1 MEDRH
6 VFYVVGNDEYEI
18 LESEVEEFEKDFPS
32 AQVNMSVDGENY
44 LIDISEK
51 EEFMKDFS
59 GRNVSYTDFND
70 KKLNK
75 NTNPVVRGEIPEDRT
90 TIFET
95 IGKGLGAAGVGTA
108 KLALDLGQNL
118 WQQTLGRLDD
128 QTLDETIQ
136 NEDNAVTR
144 ASMKLGELQER
155 LSREADPTGGEVG
168 FGQLLKEGKIGLA
181 AQKALGSGLESLPM
195 MVAAGTGWGALLYGT
210 AMAAG
215 QYADETREND
225 DIPAWKRGVN
235 AIGSAALEMA
245 VEKIGGPLKNIGGKA
260 GKEFSEE
267 MAKEIMEEFA
277 KEGTEKVAKRIF
289 NTLKK
294 PLKEGLEEGG
304 EEVLTSFG
312 NDALGS
318 ALDLIDGD
326 KDYGI
331 RAQWEQMKEENP
343 EADLGDFAKSKASE
357 YFDAFLGGAL
367 SGMEIAGTTDA
378 IRLGVSKSQ
387 KNQVAESRNIGST
400 LGLQDIYD
408 VDHQL
413 IESGNEVEKAFTGK
427 DGNPMLSRDFIDSL
441 SADEAYELSRN
452 EDMTP
457 YQRKALLWHAKS
469 KAVQDG
475 LTGKMDAELDGRIKA
490 LNQHIDEAQENGN
503 VVTGFY
509 NGQPVYVK
517 GGVANNGSVT
527 LPNGEDGPVV
537 VINQMTGEKA
547 TVRTEDIKM
556 PNSATADEYRARVE
570 SQLRNNDAH
579 NREMWRNNM
588 SKSAK
593 TKEIL
598 QYLNTKI
605 TINGSNGLTQ
615 VEVISID
622 PENGKVLIKGKKGD
636 LGQSEL
642 QIEPDL
648 FYDSIAR
655 NEDGT
660 PVFVEKLP
668 QKEQAT
674 ETPVAEPTPQPEAPV
689 APAEPQ
695 DYSEYVGPM
704 VINGVPVNVEVTDF
718 DKTADRVNYTYVD
731 ENGVTRAGST
741 TVAGFAEAV
750 QQANGMQT
758 EAPVVET
765 PTENV
770 TPEPAPEVP
779 PTTTEIPPQ
788 SDNTPIPTQ
797 SINWDAL
804 LESDPEAYFTEMQN
818 RFGDKTERRLN
829 TVISVLQGKMDV
841 LNKAKS
847 KTDNWDEI
855 FDIDD
860 QIDALQSKIDALNG
874 MVARL
879 ATPAPEVA
887 PKIPTAPAQ
896 PAATQPQTG
905 NVPDVSVDKAADAR
919 ARGFRMTNGQR
930 VDRHGETTGAYGK
943 DTDVTFTADSKGKR
957 TGKVKVIDA
966 GSLVPSHIRG
976 VENVEHFL
984 PEAQPK
990 KRTDTASTVS
1000 ATLIAQ
1006 NMDSPKMTN
1015 VASSAYEGAPIVN
1028 RRGEVIQG
1036 NNRSAA
1042 ILEMYQSYPEKSA
1055 EYKQYIIDHA
1065 ADFGLNAEEVAAMQ
1079 NPVLV
1084 RELDVDDTDAI
1095 TLGQYTMQ
1103 DMESG
1108 GNQMIDSNRAIAG
1121 LNNKGL
1127 MADFISILLA
1137 EENEETSDMN
1147 LSDLITRNGNEALK
1161 LLSQNGIINQ
1171 TQYQSALGA
1180 NGRITADARAA
1191 LRAIIEQQLFAG
1203 GIDNLSVMFEVLPD
1217 KAKKAIMQTI
1227 ARDLKNPDDAKVTP
1241 YLQEAIEVY
1250 YQLNQQP
1257 DFVAAKSDEEISK
1270 AINAFKGQTNAL
1282 EAGTPADKYSNFA
1295 FELAFL
1301 FKAKTLKYQ
1310 REKLNQLYDTIAGV
1324 ADIFGEGEG
1333 KPLGEAVEEV
1343 YGTNLN
1349 KANNETNGQSGAAV
1363 LEGGNGGSQE
1373 GQQGSTGSMAQGPEA
1388 SGSGQGTTTGGANPT
1403 VGGGA
1408 QTTGEVTP
1416 VAPNPVANPID
1427 AAKAKERHLKNLLL
1441 RYDITPEHKYDLAVQ
1456 IGKEIGDFFA
1466 TIEEYESFEEN
1477 ATDFGAEYNKAVRE
1491 GVDKSFAERQR
1502 NTGNSQE
1509 NGVTLETEPKHGEN
1523 GTETGTE
1530 TPEGT
1535 EGYNGTTGGQ
1545 HTDDEGGKEGTQ
1557 ETEGLRGGDVNQEI
1571 KYPAREGDATRQLL
1585 MDTFGFA
1592 SVSPG
1597 VSQENLNH
1605 IYDFLM
1611 EMSKML
1617 GISPTSISHGAT
1629 LGMGVLGEGRIGTLA
1644 SYQYRASWDGTIK
1657 EPYLR
1662 FKNSLL
1668 SSIAHEWWHSLDQAL
1683 SYYETGRGK
1692 KPSTTASADE
1702 FTGRLEVL
1710 EAVRDILKA
1719 INKSGHKARLESEL
1733 KYNPEHLSYSKRKKE
1748 LAARFFEGYIKSKFA
1763 EAGIVVNG
1771 FSTTQENTP
1780 TEEEVKPVIPAFD
1793 RLFKV
1798 LKEKEGKKEGST
1810 VLYHIGQEVDQI
1822 ENERRV
1828 SKEASELATEAA
1840 LTLLKDN
1847 NLEAEIAS
1855 DEKAQEIAD
1864 ALGEITGIEA
1874 MTVYHGSA
1882 AKFNAFDHS
1891 HMGEGEGAQAHG
1903 WGTYVALKKSTSE
1916 GYASRMSGGK
1926 KVFMNGRDVTEL
1938 ANHVQIGGIK
1948 DKSEPIAKLVSL
1960 LKMDGNVDKVRNY
1973 LIASIDMF
1981 KEWQEEYYEH
1991 VKEYGDDID
2000 TVDYYVDEIKLHE
2013 RALEYLNENSWSVE
2027 QVKAQLYTV
2036 EIPEDDGSN
2045 YLSEDGQMSEGE
2057 VERLVDACEREGLDV
2072 LDAITPEIND
2082 KRGEGKQV
2090 YSNLTRMLGSAKAAS
2105 EFLSRAG
2112 FVGIKYHGRA
2122 DGDCRVI
2129 FNTSD
2134 AKITD
2139 RIEFYQTPNG
2149 TIYGWTD
2156 GKKIYLTK
2164 AGINPNT
2171 PIHEYTHLWAKAMMQ
2186 KNPKG
2191 WDSIKQLLKKTP
2203 VWKEVIND
2211 SNYKN
2216 IKNDED
2222 AVASEVL
2229 SRISGSKNAA
2239 KLEQMAQQ
2247 MIDDAKGTMRKVEAR
2262 GLIQNLKDA
2271 LNQFWSWVGKELFGI
2286 ENFNSIDEITDRVLY
2301 DLVNKTD
2308 LGELS
2313 AGQVETQIVTDPK
2326 VIAELEAS
2334 PKQHGFRNVVQNE
2347 DGSFSSPMAYWLQST
2362 KEGAKSRVET
2372 AKFELGKWEEAEEH
2386 PELVDDNGKVTLVK
2400 PNKSTVGGVAYD
2412 PYIHNRLEPVNLQF
2426 KDAWKRNDLV
2436 YVETEV
2442 SENDLNSGYHADK
2455 ALLPVGVHSWS
2466 NGDVMLSKYDKPVR
2480 VMPWEEVADAW
2491 VKRLNGRGVEFDVV
2505 PPALLPIL
2513 AERGVEILPPHK
2525 GMGKDCND
2533 AYKAWKDS
2541 FSNRKSVSLPNI
2553 ESAFNSGEWSEKANE
2568 ELNNV
2573 VNDVTEG
2580 LAILKRYT
2588 PQEHRGLLRGGEL
2601 LVGASI
2607 LSRGNQANISKTED
2621 GYGKLREKAEQT
2633 IPVITEWA
2641 KSIGV
2646 WKEYSDRSSDEIE
2659 RDYLE
2664 SGSEAQVFNL
2674 GNGKVE
2680 KIIGLDYY
2688 VDPQLALDRIAIH
2701 NALFPET
2708 NLEVVGFGT
2717 NKRGEFAIIVHQ
2729 QTIAANPTPQ
2739 NKIDAYVESLGFNKV
2754 NDEHHTF
2761 VNDDLYL
2768 SDLHERNVLS
2778 NDDKKYYII
2787 DGDFRLNTPE
2797 VGEGGT
2803 RQTDDSIE
2811 LSDSVYVFDEDLDTP
2826 TAVSKE
2832 TAAHT
2837 YDRVVNEDWQE
2848 FQRQFQDAFQPVR
2861 IAIDAIQQETGNIPI
2876 EDYENYLLVQNQMSS
2891 RSRVEIDKFARR
2903 QYTPIVKQ
2911 VNAIIDKILESRGI
2925 NKKNKAARAEVYKEV
2940 RQYLIAKHG
2949 LERNKYYQEHKKR
2962 LMKASE
2968 KKPLLDEAEKD
2979 YQTEVNMINMNNNLT
2994 DAEREL
3000 LLRDAKDVY
3009 DATVQEINSRE
3020 VPDMR
3025 DYAGLTSLFGL
3036 DAKEWEQAE
3045 EQAQELVDEF
3055 ERNLG
3060 REDNEDGEMIE
3071 QSKDIEAL
3079 WKRINSATDKTL
3091 RHSYESGLLSRAQYN
3106 EIKEMFKFYVPL
3118 RGFDETTAED
3128 VYNYARFEGNRFNA
3142 AVQKAKGRTSVA
3154 DDPIAIIMN
3163 MAESEIAQGNKN
3175 RAKQALYNYL
3185 LNRAG
3190 INNEQNTL
3198 MQLEDVWYLVETD
3211 ENGEKIYQIAAPNHE
3226 AGETYEEFEN
3236 KMMALAEEGKA
3247 EKSKKGKVD
3256 IGYRFQKQMNRNAH
3270 YVYLKVNGVEK
3281 AIFINGDPK
3290 AADAI
3295 NGRYQKELGDGIKKF
3310 RDVQRIISSFFTNYS
3325 LEFTARNYFRDMIYS
3340 HINIGVRESDPAY
3353 RKKFRQNWR
3362 HNNMGTMMKMLKA
3375 YRAGEYDGR
3384 ALTEDE
3390 AAFIEFMENG
3400 GQTGY
3405 TLINSVEAHKKDL
3418 QRAIERMQNG
3428 IEKGGVKDSTV
3439 FKATLGGI
3447 ELLNEASELVTRFAA
3462 FKTSRDMGRGINT
3475 SIKDAKE
3482 VTVNFNTKG
3491 AQDGQG
3497 WMGAIARYFGW
3508 CKYFFNASVQGVQNL
3523 KAMRDANKLKFGTT
3537 VGGIMAAGFLMPVFV
3552 SAISELLGGDD
3563 EDEYWNIPEYERQN
3577 NFCIPLGNGKYVKIP
3592 LPIGFREIYGMG
3604 DMFAASLMDKRFNR
3618 NAGQVGIDM
3627 ANKIA
3632 TVILPINPLESAS
3645 TGLNIWQTFL
3655 YTALPSSA
3663 QFAIQNATNVDWKGT
3678 PLQKEYTYNENDP
3691 QWMKAFA
3698 SNPDW
3703 MTGLSKWCN
3712 EHINLD
3718 GDYKGMDWSP
3728 EKLDNT
3734 LSNLLGGV
3742 YTLIKKSGKTFS
3754 MIWNEENRNLSN
3766 VPLGG
3771 VVLGSGIDSD
3781 DRFVTDTYHDMK
3793 DFYDDNLNYIKRRA
3807 EQFGYDLEDV
3817 FLKEKGKHH
3826 PKMLDIYG
3834 NKNFDFMQE
3843 WYKGNKELDEL
3854 NREIKKIK
3862 KEIAAKENPSTVLLN
3877 KLAKKQDKFNAERRD
3892 FVNDMLELD

>member
-1 MEDRH
+1 MTEKYIIYKMDGRTYK
-6 VFYVVGNDEYEI
+6 VP
-18 LESEVEEFEKDFPS
+18 ESKSAIVEKKYPNASIEMHMDDKVYNVPVS
-32 AQVNMSVDGENY
+32 HKAQA
-44 LIDISEK
+44 ISK
-51 EEFMKDFS
+51 YP
-59 GRNVSYTDFND
+59 NVSYVFGNEERDDETASIVEESKADTPELETQNNYSTENEIEESPSFIDAIN
-70 KKLNK
+70 
-75 NTNPVVRGEIPEDRT
+75 NPDLSRREKRKAIKEARKSGEIPSLG
-90 TIFET
+90 ET
-95 IGKGLGAAGVGTA
+95 IGKGGGAAAVTLGKGAVDITNTSAKLGASTPIYNNPLTG
-108 KLALDLGQNL
+108 LAATIEAITGKSV
-118 WQQTLGRLDD
+118 
-128 QTLDETIQ
+128 LDED
-136 NEDNAVTR
+136 NPLNAV
-144 ASMKLGELQER
+144 SEKLGKKAEK
-155 LSREADPTGGEVG
+155 LSKEADPTGGEMDFFDLVKTG
-168 FGQLLKEGKIGLA
+168 NIGLA
-181 AQKALGSGLESLPM
+181 LQKGVGSSMESIPIMAMSKNPYLATYWILSN
-195 MVAAGTGWGALLYGT
+195 AASGYE
-210 AMAAG
+210 
-215 QYADETREND
+215 DEMRENP
-225 DIPAWKRGVN
+225 DIPAWKAGLNSLLGSTLELAIEKVADPLEDLIKGGKGVLTDDAAKKILDVFTEEGTETIAGRIFN
-235 AIGSAALEMA
+235 YLGHLGKKTVKNAGGEAIEEGATALGNDAIGSALDA
-245 VEKIGGPLKNIGGKA
+245 IDQ
-260 GKEFSEE
+260 
-267 MAKEIMEEFA
+267 
-277 KEGTEKVAKRIF
+277 
-289 NTLKK
+289 
-294 PLKEGLEEGG
+294 
-304 EEVLTSFG
+304 
-312 NDALGS
+312 ND
-318 ALDLIDGD
+318 
-326 KDYGI
+326 DYGFT
-331 RAQWEQMKEENP
+331 AQWKEYKKQNP
-343 EADLGDFAKSKASE
+343 DASLWDFCMYKGRGYINAM
-357 YFDAFLGGAL
+357 LGGVFSGANVSAASTAL
-367 SGMEIAGTTDA
+367 ADA
-378 IRLGVSKSQ
+378 INLRYENKTNNHLEQLRNYGASLGEDKY
-387 KNQVAESRNIGST
+387 
-400 LGLQDIYD
+400 YD
-408 VDHQL
+408 VDADVAEAANNL
-413 IESGNEVEKAFTGK
+413 ASSFTNNNGESEISREFLDNLTSKQAATLSQRADIPAAQKTALYEYAKKKSIQEGLNEKYDLYLENNIKTQ
-427 DGNPMLSRDFIDSL
+427 NLLIDS
-441 SADEAYELSRN
+441 AA
-452 EDMTP
+452 
-457 YQRKALLWHAKS
+457 
-469 KAVQDG
+469 
-475 LTGKMDAELDGRIKA
+475 
-490 LNQHIDEAQENGN
+490 ENGV

-509 NGQPVYVK
+509 NGNPVLVK
-517 GGVANNGSVT
+517 GGVVNDSGAVT
-527 LPNGEDGPVV
+527 LPNGSNGPVI
-537 VINQMTGEKA
+537 VIDSQTREKT
-547 TVRTEDIKM
+547 TVNSKDIQRAFSQ
-556 PNSATADEYRARVE
+556 NEAEYRTTIE
-570 SQLRNNDAH
+570 NQLRENDAH
-579 NREMWRNNM
+579 NRDVWRNTM
-588 SKSAK
+588 SLSAK
-593 TKEIL
+593 FRAI
-598 QYLNTKI
+598 QPYANSKI
-605 TINGSNGLTQ
+605 VINSSNGMTE
-615 VEVISID
+615 VEVLNITKH
-622 PENGKVLIKGKKGD
+622 GMVLIKGKKGD
-636 LGQSEL
+636 LGQSEVL
-642 QIEPDL
+642 IPADL

-668 QKEQAT
+668 QKEQVT

-695 DYSEYVGPM
+695 DFSEYSGTI
-704 VINGVPVNVEVTDF
+704 VINGVPVNVNVTDF
-718 DKTADRVNYTYVD
+718 DKTADRVNYTYID
-731 ENGVTRAGST
+731 ANGVERAGST
-741 TVAGFAEAV
+741 TVAGFAQAV
-750 QQANGMQT
+750 QEAKNMQT
-758 EAPVVET
+758 EAPVIET

-770 TPEPAPEVP
+770 TPEPAPVPEVP

-818 RFGDKTERRLN
+818 RFGDRTGKKIDA
-829 TVISVLQGKMDV
+829 VISFLQSRIDT
-841 LNKAKS
+841 LNKAKA
-847 KTDNWDEI
+847 KTESIGDVL
-855 FDIDD
+855 DIDD
-860 QIDALQSKIDALNG
+860 QIDALQSKIDILNG

-879 ATPAPEVA
+879 ASPAPEVA
-887 PKIPTAPAQ
+887 PTTPATPAQPVTPAPAQ
-896 PAATQPQTG
+896 PTVSQQPTD

-930 VDRHGETTGAYGK
+930 VDRRGETTGAYGK

-1095 TLGQYTMQ
+1095 ALGQYTMQ

-1180 NGRITADARAA
+1180 NGRVTADARAA
-1191 LRAIIEQQLFAG
+1191 LRGIIEQQLFAG

-1373 GQQGSTGSMAQGPEA
+1373 GQQGSTGSVAKGPEA
-1388 SGSGQGTTTGGANPT
+1388 SGSGQGTTTGGANKT
-1403 VGGGA
+1403 VGGST

-1416 VAPNPVANPID
+1416 VAPNPVADPITE
-1427 AAKAKERHLKNLLL
+1427 AKKIELHLAIQLNRNLEDGQKE
-1441 RYDITPEHKYDLAVQ
+1441 DLARSL
-1456 IGKEIGDFFA
+1456 GKKIGDLFA
-1466 TIEEYESFEEN
+1466 TREEYEAYQES
-1477 ATDFGAEYNKAVRE
+1477 ATDFGQYNNYVE
-1491 GVDKSFAERQR
+1491 LGVEDSFAERQQ
-1502 NTGNSQE
+1502 NTGTSQE
-1509 NGVTLETEPKHGEN
+1509 NGVTLETEPKQGDN

-1557 ETEGLRGGDVNQEI
+1557 EAEGLRGGDVNQEI

-1585 MDTFGFA
+1585 MDTFGFT

-1597 VSQENLNH
+1597 VSQENLNDV
-1605 IYDFLM
+1605 YDFLM

-1617 GISPTSISHGAT
+1617 GISPTSIGHGAT

-1644 SYQYRASWDGTIK
+1644 AYQYRASWDGTIK

-1702 FTGRLEVL
+1702 FTGRPEVL
-1710 EAVRDILKA
+1710 DAVRDILKA
-1719 INKSGHKARLESEL
+1719 INKSGHKARLESVL

-1748 LAARFFEGYIKSKFA
+1748 LAARFFEGYIKLKFA

-1771 FSTTQENTP
+1771 FSETQENTP

-1810 VLYHIGQEVDQI
+1810 VLFHIGQEVDQI

-1828 SKEASELATEAA
+1828 SEEASELATETA

-1855 DEKAQEIAD
+1855 DEQAQEIAD
-1864 ALGEITGIEA
+1864 AIGELDGIEA
-1874 MTVYHGSA
+1874 MTTYHGSPH
-1882 AKFNAFDHS
+1882 KFDSFDHS

-1903 WGTYVALKKSTSE
+1903 WGTYVARSSEVGTNYAKDLTKSSV
-1916 GYASRMSGGK
+1916 
-1926 KVFMNGRDVTEL
+1926 KVLMNGEDVTNWAPKSPMFATSPTQL
-1938 ANHVQIGGIK
+1938 A
-1948 DKSEPIAKLVSL
+1948 AAC
-1960 LKMDGNVDKVRNY
+1960 VRKFGEDAIY
-1973 LIASIDMF
+1973 FLDARL
-1981 KEWQEEYYEH
+1981 EYYNELESPTQRQIEQ
-1991 VKEYGDDID
+1991 KRLYE
-2000 TVDYYVDEIKLHE
+2000 EAIKI
-2013 RALEYLNENSWSVE
+2013 YKSSTWSRVVPS
-2027 QVKAQLYTV
+2027 QNFYTV
-2036 EIPEDDGSN
+2036 EIPEDTGDN
-2045 YLSEDGQMSEGE
+2045 YFDEANPNKEQVEKFYNACVAAGLEYVDVIEGDS
-2057 VERLVDACEREGLDV
+2057 LLDNRPV
-2072 LDAITPEIND
+2072 
-2082 KRGEGKQV
+2082 GKKIMQ
-2090 YSNLTRMLGSAKAAS
+2090 NLAKILGSAKAAS
-2105 EFLSRAG
+2105 EFMSNAG
-2112 FVGIKYHGRA
+2112 FVGIKYDGRR
-2122 DGDCRVI
+2122 DGECYVI
-2129 FNTSD
+2129 FNEAD

-2191 WDSIKQLLKKTP
+2191 WDSIKQLLKNTP

-2239 KLEQMAQQ
+2239 KLEQMAQK

-2262 GLIQNLKDA
+2262 GLIQNIKDA

-2286 ENFNSIDEITDRVLY
+2286 EKFNSIDEITDRVLY

-2308 LGELS
+2308 LNKKVDTFAKETEFIKEQAIADGTFMKAPNGEPTKLTERQWLTVRTKAFKKWFGDWELAANIKHGIDALKKLANGAESVQNAMRREELS
-2313 AGQVETQIVTDPK
+2313 RLGGTAEIEFTWGKEGNIDSNGNIRKGYGFAKILQKHGVDDALRIVGTIATGKVKEPYGPDNARRVDIVSGEYHTTISLFKDGVSGSWVLTGFKIDPSTDAKGRGSDLSNATQTYPIHTREDLGAALESETNIQYFNELTRDVSKVVDENGEPLVVYHGSPYGNIEEFDRKGRVTSGLREYGSYFSTNYRLAQLYAYARKQAKGDIEKYEAEKARLDAIIFNENTDPRTALDAFDELDKLEESQKPK
-2326 VIAELEAS
+2326 VYEVFLNIRNPKVFDAEMSNGYRGWHKLKQDVGYDIKYGHEAIEALAGHNSAAIMDQKYDGIIAKNMADVHS
-2334 PKQHGFRNVVQNE
+2334 E
-2347 DGSFSSPMAYWLQST
+2347 DGLD
-2362 KEGAKSRVET
+2362 
-2372 AKFELGKWEEAEEH
+2372 ELM
-2386 PELVDDNGKVTLVK
+2386 
-2400 PNKSTVGGVAYD
+2400 
-2412 PYIHNRLEPVNLQF
+2412 
-2426 KDAWKRNDLV
+2426 
-2436 YVETEV
+2436 
-2442 SENDLNSGYHADK
+2442 
-2455 ALLPVGVHSWS
+2455 
-2466 NGDVMLSKYDKPVR
+2466 GDVFL
-2480 VMPWEEVADAW
+2480 
-2491 VKRLNGRGVEFDVV
+2491 
-2505 PPALLPIL
+2505 
-2513 AERGVEILPPHK
+2513 
-2525 GMGKDCND
+2525 
-2533 AYKAWKDS
+2533 
-2541 FSNRKSVSLPNI
+2541 
-2553 ESAFNSGEWSEKANE
+2553 
-2568 ELNNV
+2568 
-2573 VNDVTEG
+2573 
-2580 LAILKRYT
+2580 
-2588 PQEHRGLLRGGEL
+2588 
-2601 LVGASI
+2601 
-2607 LSRGNQANISKTED
+2607 
-2621 GYGKLREKAEQT
+2621 
-2633 IPVITEWA
+2633 
-2641 KSIGV
+2641 
-2646 WKEYSDRSSDEIE
+2646 
-2659 RDYLE
+2659 
-2664 SGSEAQVFNL
+2664 
-2674 GNGKVE
+2674 
-2680 KIIGLDYY
+2680 
-2688 VDPQLALDRIAIH
+2688 
-2701 NALFPET
+2701 
-2708 NLEVVGFGT
+2708 
-2717 NKRGEFAIIVHQ
+2717 
-2729 QTIAANPTPQ
+2729 
-2739 NKIDAYVESLGFNKV
+2739 
-2754 NDEHHTF
+2754 
-2761 VNDDLYL
+2761 
-2768 SDLHERNVLS
+2768 
-2778 NDDKKYYII
+2778 
-2787 DGDFRLNTPE
+2787 
-2797 VGEGGT
+2797 
-2803 RQTDDSIE
+2803 
-2811 LSDSVYVFDEDLDTP
+2811 VFDETP
-2826 TAVSKE
+2826 SNIKSANRNTTFTSENPNIYFQIEKDDKTTPENVAKE
-2832 TAAHT
+2832 TAAQT

-2861 IAIDAIQQETGNIPI
+2861 IAIEAIQAETGNIPI
-2876 EDYENYLLVQNQMSS
+2876 EDYENYLLIQNQMSS
-2891 RSRVEIDKFARR
+2891 RSRNEIDRFREKH
-2903 QYTPIVKQ
+2903 YSPIIEQ
-2911 VNAIIDKILESRGI
+2911 VNTIIDKIMESRGM
-2925 NKKNKAARAEVYKEV
+2925 NKKNEAARAEVYKEV
-2940 RQYLIAKHG
+2940 KQYLIAKHG
-2949 LERNKYYQEHKKR
+2949 LERNKYYQTHKTR

-2968 KKPLLDEAEKD
+2968 MKPLLDEAEKD

-3009 DATVQEINSRE
+3009 DATVQEIKSRE

-3036 DAKEWEQAE
+3036 EAKEWEQAE
-3045 EQAQELVDEF
+3045 EQAQELIDEF
-3055 ERNLG
+3055 EKNLG

-3118 RGFDETTAED
+3118 RGFEETTAED

-3142 AVQKAKGRTSVA
+3142 AVHKAKGRTSVA

-3190 INNEQNTL
+3190 AMNEQNSL
-3198 MQLEDVWYLVETD
+3198 MQLEDVWYLVDVD
-3211 ENGEKIYQIAAPNHE
+3211 EDGNKTYQIVTPDHE
-3226 AGETYEEFEN
+3226 SGETYEEFEN
-3236 KMMALAEEGKA
+3236 KMQALAEEGRA
-3247 EKSKKGKVD
+3247 EKSRKGKLD
-3256 IGYRFQKQMNRNAH
+3256 IGYRFQKQDNRNSH
-3270 YVYLKVNGVEK
+3270 YVFVKINGVEK
-3281 AIFINGDPK
+3281 AIYINGDPK

-3295 NGRYQKELGDGIKKF
+3295 NGRYQSELGDGIKKF

-3340 HINIGVRESDPAY
+3340 HINIDVRESDPAY

-3362 HNNMGTMMKMLKA
+3362 HNNMRSMMKMLKA

-3390 AAFIEFMENG
+3390 AAFVEFMENG

-3405 TLINSVEAHKKDL
+3405 TLINSVDAHKKDL
-3418 QRAIERMQNG
+3418 ENAIQRMQNG
-3428 IEKGGVKDSTV
+3428 IVKGGVKDSTI

-3482 VTVNFNTKG
+3482 ITVNFNTKG

-3497 WMGAIARYFGW
+3497 WMGAVARYFGW

-3537 VGGIMAAGFLMPVFV
+3537 VGGIMATGFLMPVFV

-3604 DMFAASLMDKRFNR
+3604 DMFAASLMDKKFNR
-3618 NAGQVGIDM
+3618 NAGQVGVDM

-3632 TVILPINPLESAS
+3632 TVILPINPLESTS

-3678 PLQKEYTYNENDP
+3678 PLQKEYTYNEDDP

-3742 YTLIKKSGKTFS
+3742 YTLIKKSGKTLS

-3807 EQFGYDLEDV
+3807 EKFGYDLEDV

-3826 PKMLDIYG
+3826 PKMLDIYQ

-3862 KEIAAKENPSTVLLN
+3862 KEIAEKENPSTALLN
-3877 KLAKKQDKFNAERRD
+3877 KLAKKQDKFDAERRD